1 MAANPAAQ
9 LKGCIAKFEPAMASR
24 IRACRTALRRRC
36 PTANELVYDNDN
48 FFVIGYCTSKRPSDC
63 VVSLA
68 AMRRAAAAASIRRAS
83 DPRA

>member
-1 MAANPAAQ
+1 MAASPAAQ
-9 LKGCIAKFEPAMASR
+9 LKEFIAKFEPPMASR
-24 IRACRTALRRRC
+24 IRACRAVLRKRF